1 MCVRCVQTHT
11 APFMDQLVWHKGLFF
26 TERAGWLLGLL
37 LFIALAFVIAARR
50 IYRIELH
57 SH

>member
-1 MCVRCVQTHT
+1 
-11 APFMDQLVWHKGLFF
+11 MDQLVWHKGLFF